1 MEIMLAPLSKETYV
15 NERDFIR
22 MLTGYQKLEIV
33 TIKPFNQQIRFIT
46 TFTLWKLIDQG
57 TLK

>member
-1 MEIMLAPLSKETYV
+1 MEIMLAPLSKESYV

-22 MLTGYQKLEIV
+22 ILTGYQKLEIV
-33 TIKPFNQQIRFIT
+33 TIKHFNQQIRFIT

>member
-1 MEIMLAPLSKETYV
+1 MLAPLSKESYV

-22 MLTGYQKLEIV
+22 ILTGYQKLEIV
-33 TIKPFNQQIRFIT
+33 TIKHFNQQIRFIT